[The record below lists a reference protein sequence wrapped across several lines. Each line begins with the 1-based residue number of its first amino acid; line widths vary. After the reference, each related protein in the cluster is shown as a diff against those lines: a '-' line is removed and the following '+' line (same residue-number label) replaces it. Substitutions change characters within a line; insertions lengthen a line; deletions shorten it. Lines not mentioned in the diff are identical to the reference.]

1 LLKNLYYKIE
11 KKNPV
16 NWDPM
21 TTIVFIFEKFSH
33 PGGKEKKANKFK
45 GFLLENHP
53 ILMRKKI
60 METAI
65 FR

>member
-1 LLKNLYYKIE
+1 LLKKLYYKIE

-16 NWDPM
+16 HWDSM

-33 PGGKEKKANKFK
+33 PGDKEKKTNKYK
-45 GFLLENHP
+45 SFLLENHP
-53 ILMRKKI
+53 ILMRKKK

>member
-1 LLKNLYYKIE
+1 
-11 KKNPV
+11 
-16 NWDPM
+16 M

-33 PGGKEKKANKFK
+33 PGGKEKKANKYK

-60 METAI
+60 METDI

>member
-33 PGGKEKKANKFK
+33 PGEKEKKPTNTRAFFWKTT
-45 GFLLENHP
+45 LY
-53 ILMRKKI
+53 
-60 METAI
+60 
-65 FR
+65 